1 MKSTKKALILV
12 LAALIFCNINTSA
25 KDYDYDF
32 DYGMLFGASVSKN
45 LTDRLSAMAELDFWL
60 NDNFTGYE
68 RLQPA
73 ISLTYTVIPK
83 YLKATVYYT
92 YLNQE
97 NTLTGKHD
105 VNRHRYHLRLIGSY
119 ATKHVSF
126 SLTTK
131 FEQTHTRGVK
141 SPNNKWRNQL
151 KAVGSISKECPWKPF
166 VSIEIFESMNGRN
179 SLGTTGLERVRYEAG
194 TSYVATPWL
203 TLDMKLR
210 AERQVAKKLLYSSIG
225 LGLKFTIP

>member
-1 MKSTKKALILV
+1 MKSTKKIIILAIAG
-12 LAALIFCNINTSA
+12 LLLMSSRIEA

-32 DYGMLFGASVSKN
+32 DYGMLFSATATKK
-45 LTDRLSAMAELDFWL
+45 LTDRLSTMAELDFWM

-92 YLNQE
+92 YINQE
-97 NTLTGKHD
+97 NTKTNKHD

-119 ATKHVSF
+119 ATKHLSF
-126 SLTTK
+126 TLTSK

-151 KAVGSISKECPWKPF
+151 KAVGTISKECPWKPF
-166 VSIEIFESMNGRN
+166 VSIEMFESMNGRN
-179 SLGTTGLERVRYEAG
+179 GLGTTGLERVRYEAG
-194 TSYVATPWL
+194 TSYVATKWL

-210 AERQVAKKLLYSSIG
+210 AERQVAKKLLYSSVG